1 MTAIDQLSE
10 AKAAFSIITEGIKKA
25 TASQGLGVKL
35 AVELVTKIAEKKVSE
50 IVEKKVS
57 EALTTPV
64 STTETSVPS
73 ESVPVVEFPAPAP
86 APAMTTDNTLY
97 MLSIYD
103 VKSGSYI
110 PSTGVYASRQSALD
124 VLFNS
129 FRKYEFG
136 SSQWTV
142 EFEDFWSSATHE
154 QKMDRLLKIYGENN
168 VSISPEWFAVHTPQ
182 SQMYISSE
190 KIKH

>member
-57 EALTTPV
+57 EALTTLV
-64 STTETSVPS
+64 STTETSVSSES
-73 ESVPVVEFPAPAP
+73 ESVPVVEAPAL
-86 APAMTTDNTLY
+86 AMTTDNTLH

-103 VKSGSYI
+103 VKGDSYI
-110 PSTGVYASRQSALD
+110 SGTGIYASRQSALD
-124 VLFNS
+124 VLFNI

-154 QKMDRLLKIYGENN
+154 QRMNRLLKIYGEKN
-168 VSISPEWFAVHTPQ
+168 VSISPEWFAVHTPRF
-182 SQMYISSE
+182 QMYISSE
-190 KIKH
+190 KIKL

>member
-1 MTAIDQLSE
+1 MTTIDQYPDV
-10 AKAAFSIITEGIKKA
+10 KAALSVLTESMKKA

-35 AVELVTKIAEKKVSE
+35 AVDLVTEIA
-50 IVEKKVS
+50 EKKVS

-64 STTETSVPS
+64 STTETSVSS
-73 ESVPVVEFPAPAP
+73 ESVPVVEAPAS
-86 APAMTTDNTLY
+86 AMTTDNTLY

-103 VKSGSYI
+103 VKSDSYI
-110 PSTGVYASRQSALD
+110 SSTGIYASRQSALD
-124 VLFNS
+124 VLFNI

-154 QKMDRLLKIYGENN
+154 QRMNRLLKIYGEKN
-168 VSISPEWFAVHTPQ
+168 VSISPDWFAVRTPRF
-182 SQMYISSE
+182 QMYISSE
-190 KIKH
+190 KIKL